1 MDAGAQQSVSF
12 VLHTILRPWG
22 CTTPSVSPPRPLL
35 SETLSEIHPK
45 VPLGILGDSKSC
57 KFDDGDEAPQT
68 GHPGLLQNV
77 VQFYILKT
85 PSKSVIL
92 WLFVPFLHLG

>member
-1 MDAGAQQSVSF
+1 M
-12 VLHTILRPWG
+12 
-22 CTTPSVSPPRPLL
+22 
-35 SETLSEIHPK
+35 
-45 VPLGILGDSKSC
+45 PLGLLGDSKSC
-57 KFDDGDEAPQT
+57 KLDDEDEAPQT

-77 VQFYILKT
+77 VQFRILQA